1 MQERGVSDD
10 VHVKDYVKEHCTEF
24 QILPMKEKSA
34 HDVQMLLTR
43 YQDEINGAWKDL
55 APHRICSYIYALA
68 NNFNSLYHDVKF
80 LNLPEKEKESCMAL
94 LMLIFRVLSTCIH
107 TLGFGAPERM

>member
-1 MQERGVSDD
+1 MR
-10 VHVKDYVKEHCTEF
+10 KRK
-24 QILPMKEKSA
+24 ILLANKLIIAIVFTHIGKFDESA
-34 HDVQMLLTR
+34 QKHRVAV
-43 YQDEINGAWKDL
+43 NL

-80 LNLPEKEKESCMAL
+80 LSLPEKEKESCMAL
-94 LMLIFRVLSTCIH
+94 LMLTFRVLSTCIH

>member
-1 MQERGVSDD
+1 
-10 VHVKDYVKEHCTEF
+10 
-24 QILPMKEKSA
+24 MKEKSA

-80 LNLPEKEKESCMAL
+80 LSLPEKEKESCMAL
-94 LMLIFRVLSTCIH
+94 LMLTFRVLSTCIH
-107 TLGFGAPERM
+107 TLGFSAPERM